1 MEYSKLEEEIN
12 KHTKYWDC
20 YNDCPI
26 EYNHTGKV
34 MKIIKNFSVSF
45 NIFCAENYIPKKVLN
60 KPVIWEGNQNKKYT
74 TEELYKIFLKSYGI

>member
-12 KHTKYWDC
+12 KHTQYWDC

-45 NIFCAENYIPKKVLN
+45 NLFCAENYTPKRVLN
-60 KPVIWEGNQNKKYT
+60 KPVIWEGNQNKSHT